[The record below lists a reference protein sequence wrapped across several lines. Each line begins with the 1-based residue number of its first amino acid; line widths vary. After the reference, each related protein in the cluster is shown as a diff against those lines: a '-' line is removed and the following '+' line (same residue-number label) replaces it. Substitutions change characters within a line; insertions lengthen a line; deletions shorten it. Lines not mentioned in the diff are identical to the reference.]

1 MGGAR
6 TLVQTGKQHAFYTLI
21 VDLIFVFGQDQRHQ
35 PKPYP
40 LKFHLDCKAGQGY
53 PRFICTTDQDASE
66 QELLGDV
73 SFQHLVPEL
82 SLNLLCFD

>member
-1 MGGAR
+1 MIIRLSLYILGCVLGCKHHNNLIINLIRGAGGAR

-53 PRFICTTDQDASE
+53 PRFICTT
-66 QELLGDV
+66 
-73 SFQHLVPEL
+73 
-82 SLNLLCFD
+82 

>member
-1 MGGAR
+1 MIIRLSLYILGCVLGCKHHNNLIINLICGAGGAR

-40 LKFHLDCKAGQGY
+40 LKFHLDCKTGQDY
-53 PRFICTTDQDASE
+53 PRFICTT
-66 QELLGDV
+66 
-73 SFQHLVPEL
+73 
-82 SLNLLCFD
+82 